1 MGAII
6 FLLPAVVVAI
16 LDLTAVVDVMGAPA
30 ARMKLPGLLTII
42 TPGIVLLR
50 LPNLR

>member
-6 FLLPAVVVAI
+6 FLLPAVVVAMP
-16 LDLTAVVDVMGAPA
+16 DLMAVVDVTGAPA

-42 TPGIVLLR
+42 TPDIVLPR
-50 LPNLR
+50 LPSLR